1 MDVLTDSVFQGV
13 NILSVLHFKV
23 EDGWESYKQY
33 HLPTLEIKDS
43 NVMID
48 GRNLLDQPI
57 KNDLKAYDN
66 IRKIVTGQGNDYTTE
81 YLLDYSYSKNYY
93 KLIEIDLR
101 KQN

>member
-1 MDVLTDSVFQGV
+1 
-13 NILSVLHFKV
+13 
-23 EDGWESYKQY
+23 
-33 HLPTLEIKDS
+33 
-43 NVMID
+43 MID

-101 KQN
+101 KQNQMLIRKQYKKLIPLEI